1 MRLLLAED
9 DPRMAALLRRGLSE
23 EGHVVDIV
31 DSGAKAID
39 LARAADFD
47 VWILDVG
54 LPDGDGFEAVRRL
67 RAGGHRTPA
76 LMLTARDA
84 NADIIAGLE
93 AGADDYLTKP
103 FAFDVLMARLHA
115 LARRGP
121 AVHDVWLHVA
131 DLSLNPATRV
141 VTRAQRPVHLSRT
154 EFALLEHLMR
164 RAGRVVTR
172 QALIDGVWGV
182 ERDVEDNTLDAFVR
196 LLRQKVDD
204 QQAFPLIH
212 TVRGVGYCLRSE
224 P

>member
-54 LPDGDGFEAVRRL
+54 LPDGDGFGVVRRL
-67 RAGGHRTPA
+67 RACGHRTPA

-172 QALIDGVWGV
+172 QVLIDGVWGV

>member
-1 MRLLLAED
+1 M
-9 DPRMAALLRRGLSE
+9 
-23 EGHVVDIV
+23 
-31 DSGAKAID
+31 
-39 LARAADFD
+39 
-47 VWILDVG
+47 G
-54 LPDGDGFEAVRRL
+54 LPDGDGFGVVRRL

-93 AGADDYLTKP
+93 AGADDYVTKP

-121 AVHDVWLHVA
+121 AMHDVWLHVA